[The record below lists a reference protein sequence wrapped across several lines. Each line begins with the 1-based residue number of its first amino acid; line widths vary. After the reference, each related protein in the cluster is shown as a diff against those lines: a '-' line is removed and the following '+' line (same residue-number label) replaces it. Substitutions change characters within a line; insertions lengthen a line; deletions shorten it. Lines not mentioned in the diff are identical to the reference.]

1 MIKSLEKFT
10 SGRGGKRQGAGRPK
24 GTKITNNET
33 TFYARC
39 TKEEKLLLSEYLEFI
54 RKKEC

>member
-1 MIKSLEKFT
+1 MSEEKIT

-39 TKEEKLLLSEYLEFI
+39 TIQEKILLSEYLEFL
-54 RKKEC
+54 RKKEG